1 MEVPFI
7 ILEFKMITLTEY
19 LNNPC
24 GTLSI
29 PYWKAKSI
37 TVPPDMKILHD
48 RDFSYDILSEYTDE
62 KYFRLYHTLKDIP
75 EIVTDDFEVTTATR
89 RDIKTIVQIIND
101 SYTDISVNAELI
113 KSYTKPP
120 FYNENLWIIV
130 KEKATGNFVGCGL
143 ADYDAEA
150 KELVL
155 EWIQVL
161 PEYRGKKIGQLIV
174 TELLFRMKDVANFA
188 TVSGKVD
195 NATNPEA
202 LYKKCGFVGD
212 DVWHILHKK

>member
-1 MEVPFI
+1 
-7 ILEFKMITLTEY
+7 MITLTEY

-37 TVPPDMKILHD
+37 TIPPDMRILHD
-48 RDFSYDILSEYTDE
+48 NVFSSDILSEYTDE
-62 KYFRLYHTLKDIP
+62 KYFRLYHSLKEIP
-75 EIVTDDFEVTTATR
+75 EIATDDFEITTATR
-89 RDIKTIVQIIND
+89 RNINTIVQIIND
-101 SYTDISVNAELI
+101 SYTDISVSAELI
-113 KSYTKPP
+113 KSYIKTPV
-120 FYNENLWIIV
+120 YDENLWIMV
-130 KEKATGNFVGCGL
+130 NEKATDKYVGCGL
-143 ADYDAEA
+143 ADYDTEV
-150 KELVL
+150 KELIL

-174 TELLFRMKDVANFA
+174 TELMTRMKGIADFA

-195 NATNPEA
+195 NTTNPEA
-202 LYKKCGFVGD
+202 LYRKCGFVGN

>member
-1 MEVPFI
+1 
-7 ILEFKMITLTEY
+7 MITLTEY

-113 KSYTKPP
+113 KSYTKTPV
-120 FYNENLWIIV
+120 YNENLWIIV

>member
-1 MEVPFI
+1 MIGV
-7 ILEFKMITLTEY
+7 KTITLTEY

-37 TVPPDMKILHD
+37 TLPPDIRILHD
-48 RDFSYDILSEYTDE
+48 NVFSSDILSEYTDE
-62 KYFRLYHTLKDIP
+62 KYFRLYHSLKDTP
-75 EIVTDDFEVTTATR
+75 EIVTDDFKITTATR
-89 RDIKTIVQIIND
+89 KDIKAIVQIIND

-113 KSYTKPP
+113 KGYTKTPV
-120 FYNENLWIIV
+120 YNENLWIMV
-130 KEKATGNFVGCGL
+130 KEKATGKYVGCGL
-143 ADYDAEA
+143 ADYDTEV
-150 KELVL
+150 KELIL

-174 TELLFRMKDVANFA
+174 TELLFRMKDVADFA

-202 LYKKCGFVGD
+202 LYRKCGFVGN

>member
-1 MEVPFI
+1 
-7 ILEFKMITLTEY
+7 MITLTEY

-37 TVPPDMKILHD
+37 TIPPDMRILHD
-48 RDFSYDILSEYTDE
+48 RDFSSNILSEYTDE
-62 KYFRLYHTLKDIP
+62 KYFRLYHSLKGIP
-75 EIVTDDFEVTTATR
+75 EVATDDFEVTTATR

-101 SYTDISVNAELI
+101 SYTDISVNKELI
-113 KSYTKPP
+113 KSYTKTPV
-120 FYNENLWIIV
+120 YNENLWIMV
-130 KEKATGNFVGCGL
+130 KEKATGKYVGCGL
-143 ADYDAEA
+143 ADYDTEA
-150 KELVL
+150 KELIL

-161 PEYRGKKIGQLIV
+161 PEYRGKKIGQAIV
-174 TELLFRMKDVANFA
+174 TELLLRMKNIADFA

-195 NATNPEA
+195 NETNPEA
-202 LYKKCGFVGD
+202 LYRKCRFVGN

>member
-1 MEVPFI
+1 
-7 ILEFKMITLTEY
+7 MITLTEY

-37 TVPPDMKILHD
+37 TIPLDMIILHD
-48 RDFSYDILSEYTDE
+48 NDFSSDILSEYTEE
-62 KYFRLYHTLKDIP
+62 KYFRLYHMLKDIP
-75 EIVTDDFEVTTATR
+75 EIVTDDFEITTATQK
-89 RDIKTIVQIIND
+89 DIKAIVQIIND
-101 SYTDISVNAELI
+101 SYTDISVNPELI
-113 KSYTKPP
+113 KSYTQTPV
-120 FYNENLWIIV
+120 YNETLWIMV
-130 KEKATGNFVGCGL
+130 KEKATDKYVGCGL

-174 TELLFRMKDVANFA
+174 TDLLFRMKGVADFA

-195 NATNPEA
+195 NETNPEA
-202 LYKKCGFVGD
+202 LYRKCGFVGN

>member
-1 MEVPFI
+1 
-7 ILEFKMITLTEY
+7 MITLTEY

-29 PYWKAKSI
+29 PYWKAKNI
-37 TVPPDMKILHD
+37 TFPPDMRILHD
-48 RDFSYDILSEYTDE
+48 RDFLSDILSVYTDDI
-62 KYFRLYHTLKDIP
+62 YFRLYHNLNVIP
-75 EIVTDDFEVTTATR
+75 KIATNDFEITTATR

-101 SYTDISVNAELI
+101 SYTDISVNKELI
-113 KSYTKPP
+113 KSYTQTPV
-120 FYNENLWIIV
+120 YNENLWIMV

-143 ADYDAEA
+143 ADYDTEV
-150 KELVL
+150 KELIL

-174 TELLFRMKDVANFA
+174 NELLFRMKDVADFA

-195 NATNPEA
+195 NETNPEA
-202 LYKKCGFVGD
+202 LYRKCGFVGN

>member
-1 MEVPFI
+1 
-7 ILEFKMITLTEY
+7 MITLTEY

-29 PYWKAKSI
+29 PYWKAKII
-37 TVPPDMKILHD
+37 TIPSDMIILHD
-48 RDFSYDILSEYTDE
+48 RDFSSDILSEYTDE
-62 KYFRLYHTLKDIP
+62 KYFRLYHSLKDIP
-75 EIVTDDFEVTTATR
+75 EIATDDFEITTATR
-89 RDIKTIVQIIND
+89 RDIKAIVQIVND
-101 SYTDISVNAELI
+101 SYTDISINKELI
-113 KSYTKPP
+113 KSYTQTPV
-120 FYNENLWIIV
+120 YNKNLWKMV
-130 KEKATGNFVGCGL
+130 KEKATDKYVSCGL

-150 KELVL
+150 KELIL

-174 TELLFRMKDVANFA
+174 NELLFRMKDVADFA

-195 NATNPEA
+195 NETNPEA
-202 LYKKCGFVGD
+202 LYRKCGFVGN

>member
-1 MEVPFI
+1 
-7 ILEFKMITLTEY
+7 MITLTEY

-37 TVPPDMKILHD
+37 TIPLDMIILHD
-48 RDFSYDILSEYTDE
+48 NDFSSDILSKYTDE
-62 KYFRLYHTLKDIP
+62 KYFRLYHSLKEIP
-75 EIVTDDFEVTTATR
+75 EIKIDDFEIATATR

-101 SYTDISVNAELI
+101 SYTDISVNKELI
-113 KSYTKPP
+113 KSYTPTP
-120 FYNENLWIIV
+120 VYNENLWIMV
-130 KEKATGNFVGCGL
+130 KEKATGKFVGCGL

-150 KELVL
+150 KELIL

-161 PEYRGKKIGQLIV
+161 PECRGKKIGQLIV
-174 TELLFRMKDVANFA
+174 TELLFRMKGFADFA

-195 NATNPEA
+195 NATNPEG
-202 LYKKCGFVGD
+202 LYRKCGFVGN